1 MRLHR
6 IIFFAAIVTVTVGCG
21 VSKKD
26 VKSAKSS
33 LYDTDFATVYG
44 AALEATRDSYPNLE
58 DAPGRG
64 AIKTQWH
71 QVSSA
76 SNGDDP
82 TRNKVVGASAAS
94 ASQASAG
101 MPTRMSMKRQ
111 FIRFDISINGGRP
124 WRLKVVGH
132 AADWEP
138 GAALPSELHGAS
150 RPPWLEG
157 RTDELLVAI
166 HNKIKSFAVP
176 MKEGTT
182 ADDDGDRDPKKS
194 DPSVYKDVPPD
205 AAKRLASLKDAI
217 AARDYPALRGQL
229 ADDVLWSL
237 GGGAGA
243 DGAIA
248 MWQADPA
255 TLDEMTKVLL
265 GACGGDSKRVSCPA
279 GPPAAG
285 EFQLVIEPRVD
296 RWRVTSFVKA
306 E

>member
-6 IIFFAAIVTVTVGCG
+6 IISLAAIVVAAGCG

-26 VKSAKSS
+26 VRTAKSS

-44 AALEATRDSYPNLE
+44 AALEATRDNYPNLE

-71 QVSSA
+71 QVSQA
-76 SNGDDP
+76 SNGDDV
-82 TRNKVVGASAAS
+82 TRNKVVGASASS

-101 MPTRMSMKRQ
+101 LPTRMSMKRQ
-111 FIRFDISINGGRP
+111 FIRFDIMINGGRP

-138 GAALPSELHGAS
+138 GAALPTELHGAA

-166 HNKIKSFAVP
+166 HTKIKAFAVP

-182 ADDDGDRDPKKS
+182 SDDDGDRDPKKS

-205 AAKRLASLKDAI
+205 AAKRLASIKDSI
-217 AARDYPALRGQL
+217 SVRDYTALRGQV
-229 ADDVLWSL
+229 ADDVVWSL
-237 GGGAGA
+237 GGGAGV
-243 DGAIA
+243 DGALA
-248 MWQADPA
+248 MWQADPE
-255 TLDEMTKVLL
+255 TLDQMTKVLT
-265 GACGGDSKRVSCPA
+265 GACGGDAKKVTCPA
-279 GPPAAG
+279 GPPVAG
-285 EFQLVIEPRVD
+285 EYQLMIEPRGGL
-296 RWRVTSFVKA
+296 WRVTSFVKA